1 MTTSFYAYLREFI
14 APSIHFDR
22 ILIYT
27 LHKSLAAFKFTY
39 KVVVFSI
46 SHQYNATQNIQKC
59 HEYTWVSF
67 PKHMAWR
74 GIMFWLVLH
83 GCLVFPSTRAS
94 LNAYMYNL
102 NLQSNHTEAKI
113 LSTRIFGGKSGV
125 EKIST
130 NIFYSGNSGRNN
142 QKVIQVRA
150 GRNLSLKLVNTC
162 EKTSQLS
169 WKSRVIHSIM
179 LCVCL
184 QGHIQEGGRSSLFFA
199 YLCTYFDKK
208 N

>member
-1 MTTSFYAYLREFI
+1 
-14 APSIHFDR
+14 
-22 ILIYT
+22 
-27 LHKSLAAFKFTY
+27 
-39 KVVVFSI
+39 
-46 SHQYNATQNIQKC
+46 
-59 HEYTWVSF
+59 
-67 PKHMAWR
+67 MAWR

-199 YLCTYFDKK
+199 YLCTYLTKK
-208 N
+208 INRRWILQLCSSQDYISKTRQMTFGGDFCWLEESADSWKREHG

>member
-1 MTTSFYAYLREFI
+1 
-14 APSIHFDR
+14 
-22 ILIYT
+22 
-27 LHKSLAAFKFTY
+27 
-39 KVVVFSI
+39 
-46 SHQYNATQNIQKC
+46 
-59 HEYTWVSF
+59 
-67 PKHMAWR
+67 MAWR

-162 EKTSQLS
+162 EKPPNSLGSPGWYTPSCCVCAYRGIFKKGGEVLSFLLIYVHILTKKINRRWILQLCSSQDYISKTRQMTFGGDFWWLEESADS
-169 WKSRVIHSIM
+169 WKREH
-179 LCVCL
+179 
-184 QGHIQEGGRSSLFFA
+184 G
-199 YLCTYFDKK
+199 
-208 N
+208 